1 MLLAAASSQ
10 RRAAGRSGLVLVFNH
25 WPMAF
30 RRTLQS
36 VLLERFVAPVF
47 HGLLS
52 FPEHIIALH
61 GVLAQKLE
69 VFVRD
74 DVPVA
79 SKARG

>member
-1 MLLAAASSQ
+1 ML
-10 RRAAGRSGLVLVFNH
+10 VVFNH
-25 WPMAF
+25 GPMAF

-36 VLLERFVAPVF
+36 VLLERFVAPF
-47 HGLLS
+47 SHGLLS
-52 FPEHIIALH
+52 VPEHIIALH

-79 SKARG
+79 GKARG